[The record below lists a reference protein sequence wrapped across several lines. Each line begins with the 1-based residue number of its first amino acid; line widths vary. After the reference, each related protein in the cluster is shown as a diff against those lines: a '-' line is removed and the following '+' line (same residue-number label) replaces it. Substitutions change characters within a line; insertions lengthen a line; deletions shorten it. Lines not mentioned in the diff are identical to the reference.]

1 MKYLLIIVILLILS
15 CSSTNERYDNGQIKE
30 DYINKEELIHNFPSL
45 GKITYYKSGAVESIC
60 LSKDFALSI
69 GVIPRGS
76 KVFFN
81 NDGSLLRLE
90 SNKTINIYGADFIAT
105 EKRQMLFYP
114 ETETLKSAYLS
125 VDSVILG
132 VPCKASKATP
142 VYFYPNGKIKSC
154 KLSKN
159 FTYNDVEY
167 SINTKI
173 YFDNNKE

>member
-1 MKYLLIIVILLILS
+1 MVLIS
-15 CSSTNERYDNGQIKE
+15 CNSTSETYDNGQVKE
-30 DYINKEELIHNFPSL
+30 DYLSKEELIYNFPSL
-45 GKITYYKSGAVESIC
+45 GKITYYESGGVESIC

-81 NDGSLLRLE
+81 NNGKINRIE
-90 SNKTINIYGADFIAT
+90 SNKNINIYGADFIAT
-105 EKRQMLFYP
+105 NKRRMLFYSD
-114 ETETLKSAYLS
+114 TETLQSAYLS

-154 KLSKN
+154 KLSSN
-159 FTYNDVEY
+159 YTYNDIKY
-167 SINTKI
+167 SANSKI
-173 YFDNNKE
+173 YFDNKE